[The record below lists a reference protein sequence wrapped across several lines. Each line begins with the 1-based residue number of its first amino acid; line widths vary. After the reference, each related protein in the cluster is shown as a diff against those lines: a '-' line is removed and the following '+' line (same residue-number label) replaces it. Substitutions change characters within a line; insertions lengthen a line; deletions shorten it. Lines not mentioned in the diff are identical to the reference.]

1 MGHAQGIDE
10 LYGVE
15 LFFFWVVPALESSN
29 PSWKKNMTTRSLQI
43 PKDLVQ
49 HWEKKTFDHQ
59 TFFLNMPKWCYFAV
73 NHTMFI
79 WSFGWHSKPEVELRV
94 LSVFTGSV
102 FFNPWS
108 LPPWQRMTL
117 RVRFLVGSQQMV
129 YQRITSPDALPTTW
143 LGRRFEK
150 CA

>member
-15 LFFFWVVPALESSN
+15 LFFWGLC
-29 PSWKKNMTTRSLQI
+29 
-43 PKDLVQ
+43 Q
-49 HWEKKTFDHQ
+49 HWNPAILHEKKQRQPDPYNSKGLSATLRKTTMDHQ
-59 TFFLNMPKWCYFAV
+59 TFFLNMPKWCYYAV
-73 NHTMFI
+73 NHTMFT
-79 WSFGWHSKPEVELRV
+79 WSFGWHSKPEVELRA

-129 YQRITSPDALPTTW
+129 NQRITIPDALPTTW

-150 CA
+150 CP